1 MLKEL
6 NKFIYKK
13 YNLPAENEIKPAP
26 QKMCS
31 RNRKHRHKFEWVSF
45 INFNDTSHFQHKS
58 PTSIQY
64 LAGKKSKDQSH
75 SLSLPSGT
83 KYLGARKTKKKDN
96 LNLCIL

>member
-1 MLKEL
+1 MLKEP

-64 LAGKKSKDQSH
+64 LAGKKVKISRTVSVSH
-75 SLSLPSGT
+75 QGRNILALE
-83 KYLGARKTKKKDN
+83 KQKKK
-96 LNLCIL
+96 II